1 MIELERVVGAASDMW
16 MMGCIAYFAYFR
28 KHPFEGQ
35 GKLAIISNNIRF
47 PEESPITSFMQ
58 SLLALDP
65 KQRPTATAAKKR
77 IEELQKAL

>member
-1 MIELERVVGAASDMW
+1 MIELERAVGAASDMW

-47 PEESPITSFMQ
+47 PEDSLITAFIQ

-65 KQRPTATAAKKR
+65 RQRPTATTVKKR
-77 IEELQKAL
+77 IEEMQKAL

>member
-1 MIELERVVGAASDMW
+1 MW

-35 GKLAIISNNIRF
+35 GKLAIISNNTRYS
-47 PEESPITSFMQ
+47 EQSPITAFMQ

-65 KQRPTATAAKKR
+65 KQRPTATSAKKR
-77 IEELQKAL
+77 IEELIKAL